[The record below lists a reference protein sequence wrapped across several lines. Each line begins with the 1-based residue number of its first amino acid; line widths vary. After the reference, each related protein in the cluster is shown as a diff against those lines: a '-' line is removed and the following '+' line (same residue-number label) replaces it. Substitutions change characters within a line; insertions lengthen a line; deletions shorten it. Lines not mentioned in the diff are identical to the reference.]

1 MTFKIIKEP
10 LKQIQTALIEY
21 QDLLDSIPNV
31 KMCADDPVRMEYT
44 KVLRTKVKEIRSLVV
59 ALKTTLLGSDVSPS
73 DIKII
78 IETAGDLLS
87 EAEFKEKEKYYLITT
102 QSIQR

>member
-31 KMCADDPVRMEYT
+31 KMCVDDPVRMEYT

-59 ALKTTLLGSDVSPS
+59 ALKNNTFRVGCISVR
-73 DIKII
+73 
-78 IETAGDLLS
+78 
-87 EAEFKEKEKYYLITT
+87 Y
-102 QSIQR
+102 